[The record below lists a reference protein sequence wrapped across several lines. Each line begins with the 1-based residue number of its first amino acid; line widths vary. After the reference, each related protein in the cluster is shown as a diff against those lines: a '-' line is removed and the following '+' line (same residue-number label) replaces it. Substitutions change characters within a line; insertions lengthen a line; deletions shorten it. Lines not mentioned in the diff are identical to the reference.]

1 VAGHLDGGR
10 PRRTISVAFS
20 HKQFLELK
28 FNCLGLEVP
37 INLVVD
43 FGDMSGNRLRFTWI
57 KRGVRVGQSG
67 AHMANERAEYYS
79 AWWRIGDSL
88 RDCFE
93 VSTEFPPNLLT
104 LVKKLDAIEGKYLL
118 SIQTWQLALGTIG
131 QLLSQCSLSS
141 RQPKQEASSTMK
153 RVVQ

>member
-1 VAGHLDGGR
+1 ML
-10 PRRTISVAFS
+10 ISVAFFRE
-20 HKQFLELK
+20 QFLRLK
-28 FNCLGLEVP
+28 SNGLDREVP
-37 INLVVD
+37 IHFVVD
-43 FGDMSGNRLRFTWI
+43 FDGMSGNRLRFTWI

-93 VSTEFPPNLLT
+93 VPTEFPPNLLT

-118 SIQTWQLALGTIG
+118 RHSDVTADTTHDW
-131 QLLSQCSLSS
+131 S
-141 RQPKQEASSTMK
+141 AS
-153 RVVQ
+153 